1 MFTTVQGY
9 YNGNQIILD
18 ENVPLAYGQRVMV
31 TILEEKPKK
40 KSSDFSKYRAG
51 KYGISMDAQDYG
63 KELREDKAWGEF
75 LDCLNGFSDDFMQ
88 NGREEFAFTTRDS
101 L

>member
-31 TILEEKPKK
+31 TILEENPKK
-40 KSSDFSKYRAG
+40 KPLDFSKYRAG
-51 KYGISMDAQDYG
+51 KYGISMDAQDYV
-63 KELREDKAWGEF
+63 KELRENDRF
-75 LDCLNGFSDDFMQ
+75 
-88 NGREEFAFTTRDS
+88 
-101 L
+101 